1 MSSSRARLCT
11 VAATVE
17 PFAWHG
23 GGAAPVRMPVELP
36 PPVEVD
42 TAAIERDAFLK
53 GYQQGERAGLDAAAV
68 RGEEMLVRLSQSVAD
83 LQVLR
88 TDLLRRTERQIV
100 ELAVAIAR
108 KVVHR
113 ELSLDPSLML
123 AMARVA
129 LDRLADTTGAT
140 VRLNPHDYAAAV
152 QHGAAALPGGVKLV
166 ADQGIPRGGCT
177 VQSEA
182 GVIDLTADL
191 QLDEAARVLIG
202 DVA

>member
-1 MSSSRARLCT
+1 MSSSRARLCM
-11 VAATVE
+11 VPATVE
-17 PFAWHG
+17 PFSWSG
-23 GGAAPVRMPVELP
+23 GSVPPPRVSVELP

-53 GYQQGERAGLDAAAV
+53 GYQQGERAGLEAAAV

-83 LQVLR
+83 VQTLR
-88 TDLLRRTERQIV
+88 TDLLRRTERQVV

-108 KVVHR
+108 KVIHR
-113 ELSLDPSLML
+113 ELSIDPALML
-123 AMARVA
+123 TMARVA

-140 VRLNPHDYAAAV
+140 VRLHPHDYAAAV
-152 QHGAAALPGGVKLV
+152 QHGAGILPGGVKLV

-202 DVA
+202 NVA

>member
-1 MSSSRARLCT
+1 MSSSRARLCS
-11 VAATVE
+11 VATTVE
-17 PFAWHG
+17 PFVWTVGEALPP
-23 GGAAPVRMPVELP
+23 AVPVELP

-42 TAAIERDAFLK
+42 TTAIERDAFLK
-53 GYQQGERAGLDAAAV
+53 GYQQGERAGLEAAAV
-68 RGEEMLVRLSQSVAD
+68 RGEEMLVRLSQSVAE
-83 LQVLR
+83 LQALR
-88 TDLLRRTERQIV
+88 TDLLRRSERQII

-113 ELSLDPSLML
+113 ELSLDPSLLL

-140 VRLNPHDYAAAV
+140 VRLHPQDYASAV
-152 QHGAAALPGGVKLV
+152 QHGVGALPGGVKLV
-166 ADQGIPRGGCT
+166 ADQSIPRGGCT
-177 VQSEA
+177 VQSDA
-182 GVIDLTADL
+182 GMIDLTADL

>member
-11 VAATVE
+11 VTAAVE
-17 PFAWHG
+17 PFSWAG
-23 GGAAPVRMPVELP
+23 GGVLPSRVPVELP

-53 GYQQGERAGLDAAAV
+53 GYQQGERAGLEAAAE
-68 RGEEMLVRLSQSVAD
+68 RGEEMLARLSQSVAD
-83 LQVLR
+83 LQTLR
-88 TDLLRRTERQIV
+88 TEMLRRTERQIV

-113 ELSLDPSLML
+113 ELSLDPALML

-129 LDRLADTTGAT
+129 LDRLADATGAT
-140 VRLNPHDYAAAV
+140 VRLHPHDYAAAV
-152 QHGAAALPGGVKLV
+152 QHGAGVLPGGVKLV

-177 VQSEA
+177 VQSDS

-202 DVA
+202 DRV